1 MENLTNVGFE
11 ISPQQK
17 SLCLLQQEGEK
28 QKYKVTGT
36 VLIEG
41 HLDTIILEKVIQKTI
56 QNNEILR
63 TGFEEIPSLNIPV
76 QVIHNHHNFCL
87 NFYDLINFDAA
98 KQEGKIEE
106 IISQL
111 NQISFD
117 LEQGVVFHA
126 TLIKLNQDKN
136 ILAIAISTFCAD
148 AVSFH
153 NLIQEISETYQ
164 SYFETKEINNEP
176 LQYADLAAWQNEL
189 LAAPEAEVGKQY
201 WQNKTLSHL
210 VINKLPREKQV
221 NVQLEFIPQVI
232 NLNITPELVNQLEL
246 LAEQYNTSLATVLM
260 ACWQILLW
268 RLTDRQEIA
277 VATCFDNRNYAE
289 LKPVIG
295 LLAKYIPLSIELEEN
310 LKLSQVLTQLD
321 KEIDEVNQWQE
332 YFLGTS
338 NNSLL
343 DFAFEFNSQPSKYK
357 TNNSTFTIKNLSVC
371 SNRFKVKLACLYCD
385 NTLQIQLHYDAS
397 LFEKQDVETLSWEYQ
412 TLLESVV
419 NNPEAAIDKL
429 NILSAQEEKLLIDFN
444 QTDNLL
450 PPYQCLHHWFEAQVK
465 NSRDRLAVIY
475 ENKQLTYQE
484 LNTKADNLANYL
496 ISLGVKPETI
506 VALCVER
513 SLDIVIGILGIL
525 KAGAAYLPLEPNL
538 PSEALTFRLQDAQVP
553 IVLTQKHLQ
562 TKIEMCVS
570 STQNKI
576 EIISLDNNLKSSFS
590 VSLFPQQYG
599 RTTLRP
605 YHTPSNSKN
614 LAYVIYTSGSTGKPK
629 GVAVE
634 HRQII
639 NYLNGVLAELKL
651 PEAASFATV
660 STFAADL
667 GNTSIFGALCT
678 GGCLHIISESKA
690 TDPIA
695 LADYFTQHQIDCLKI
710 VPSHLS
716 ALLTSADAE
725 KLLPRQRLIL
735 GGEAVTWDLVNK
747 VYQLVPNCQ
756 IFNHY
761 GPTETTVGVLINR
774 VDSVRANGCLPLLG
788 NPLANTQTYILDKH
802 QQPVP
807 IGVPGEIYIG
817 GANVARGYINQPELT
832 EAKFIDPPALSRTPL
847 TKGRQCG
854 LGVSPN
860 RATAVGRGDRLY
872 KTGDKARYLH
882 NGKIEFLGRI
892 DDQIKLHGYRI
903 ELGEIETV
911 LRQHPLIRD
920 AVVTV
925 RENLSNKYLIA
936 YFTAEEEIERELPKF
951 LSNKLPKYML
961 PSHFIQLKVLPLT
974 SNGKIDRDSLP
985 SPETIDP
992 ESSAFIAPR
1001 NWIETTLAQIWAE
1014 LLVKEKV
1021 SIHDNFFELG
1031 GDSIIS
1037 IQAIAKANQIGL
1049 RLTPKQI
1056 FEHQTIAKLAAVVE
1070 INQTLTSEQGL
1081 ITGTIPLTPI
1091 QHSFFERDLAEPHHW
1106 NQSVLL
1112 ELQREIG
1119 TKQLKEVIN
1128 HLLQHHDVL
1137 RSHFQQEFY
1146 QEAQEWRSHIPESSP
1161 AIPFTQV
1168 DLLDITDEQQKTVLL
1183 ERATQIQASLNLSVG
1198 KLIQVALFNLGQNQP
1213 NHLLIVI
1220 HHLAIDGVS
1229 WRILLED
1236 LQTALTQIIQGKAI
1250 QLSPKTTSFKQWAEG
1265 LKEYAQ
1271 TELVKAELDYW
1282 CCTSR
1287 KQIKPIPVD
1296 HAEGINTE
1304 SFARTISVSLG
1315 ETETQSLLQ
1324 KIPAAYHT
1332 QINDILL
1339 AGLVKAV
1346 TQWTGESQLLVD
1358 LEGHGR
1364 EDILPD
1370 VNLSRTV
1377 GWFTTIFPVLLEI
1390 KQADSASE
1398 VIKIKEQL
1406 RQIPNHGIGYG
1417 VLRYLS
1423 QDKAIAQALATIPQA
1438 EVCFNYLGQF
1448 DRLMAN
1454 ADWFKLASES
1464 AGTTRS
1470 PLGKRP
1476 YLFNINGYVIDGK
1489 LKFDWIYSSQIH
1501 QEQTVLNLAKSF
1513 IQELRDL
1520 SDLRF
1525 LETEKPTASDFPQA
1539 NLNQQQ
1545 LDLFLATLD

>member
-1 MENLTNVGFE
+1 MESLTSAGFE

-17 SLCLLQQEGEK
+17 SLWLLQQEGEK
-28 QKYKVTGT
+28 QKYRVTGS
-36 VLIEG
+36 VVIEG
-41 HLDTIILEKVIQKTI
+41 NLNTVILEKAIQKAI

-63 TGFEEIPSLNIPV
+63 TGFEETLSLNVPI
-76 QVIHNHHNFCL
+76 QVIHNRHDFCL
-87 NFYDLINFDAA
+87 NFHDLINFDTA
-98 KQEGKIEE
+98 KQKGKIEE

-111 NQISFD
+111 NQIPFD

-126 TLIKLNQDKN
+126 TLIKLDREKH

-148 AVSFH
+148 AVSFY
-153 NLIQEISETYQ
+153 NLIQEISEIYQ
-164 SYFETKEINNEP
+164 NYLETKEINNEP

-189 LAAPEAEVGKQY
+189 LAASEAEVGKQY
-201 WQNKTLSHL
+201 WQNKTLSHF
-210 VINKLPREKQV
+210 VTNKLPREKQV
-221 NVQLEFIPQVI
+221 NAQLEFIPQVI
-232 NLNITPELVNQLEL
+232 NFNITPELVNQLEL
-246 LAEQYNTSLATVLM
+246 LAEQYNTSLVTLLM
-260 ACWQILLW
+260 ACWHILLW
-268 RLTDRQEIA
+268 RLTEQQEIS

-295 LLAKYIPLSIELEEN
+295 LLAKYIPVDIELEEN

-332 YFLGTS
+332 YFVGTS

-357 TNNSTFTIKNLSVC
+357 TNNSTFTIENLSAC
-371 SNRFKVKLACLYCD
+371 INRFKVKLACLYYD
-385 NTLQIQLHYDAS
+385 NTLQVQLHYDAS
-397 LFEKQDVETLSWEYQ
+397 LFEKQDIETLSWEYKA
-412 TLLESVV
+412 LLQSVV

-429 NILSAQEEKLLIDFN
+429 NILSPQEEQLLIDFN

-465 NSRDRLAVIY
+465 NTPDCVAVIY
-475 ENKQLTYQE
+475 ENEQLTYQE

-496 ISLGVKPETI
+496 ISLGIKPENVI
-506 VALCVER
+506 ALCVER

-525 KAGAAYLPLEPNL
+525 KAGAAYLPLESNL
-538 PSEALTFRLQDAQVP
+538 PTKALTFRLQDTQVP
-553 IVLTQKHLQ
+553 IILTQKHL
-562 TKIEMCVS
+562 TEKIELCVIANNIQTIYLDS
-570 STQNKI
+570 AIQNSPK
-576 EIISLDNNLKSSFS
+576 NTTGKKSITYPTSE
-590 VSLFPQQYG
+590 
-599 RTTLRP
+599 
-605 YHTPSNSKN
+605 N

-634 HRQII
+634 HRQIV
-639 NYLNGVLAELKL
+639 NYLNGVLAKLKL

-716 ALLTSADAE
+716 ALLRFNDAK

-735 GGEAVTWDLVNK
+735 GGEAATWDLVNK
-747 VYQLVPNCQ
+747 VQKLVPDCQ

-761 GPTETTVGVLINR
+761 GPTETTVGVLINQI
-774 VDSVRANGCLPLLG
+774 DLAEAFRAMRPKGYRSAYSESFREKPLLG
-788 NPLANTQTYILDKH
+788 NPLPNTQIYILDKH

-832 EAKFIDPPALSRTPL
+832 ATKFIDPPALSRPPL
-847 TKGRQCG
+847 TKG
-854 LGVSPN
+854 
-860 RATAVGRGDRLY
+860 GRGDRLY

-892 DDQIKLHGYRI
+892 DDQIKLHGYRT

-911 LRQHPLIRD
+911 LRQHPLVRD

-925 RENLSNKYLIA
+925 RENSSNKYLIA
-936 YFTAEEEIERELPKF
+936 YFTAEKEIEQELPEF

-961 PSHFIQLKVLPLT
+961 PSQFIQLKVLPLT
-974 SNGKIDRDSLP
+974 SNGKIDRHSLP
-985 SPETIDP
+985 SPETIDL
-992 ESSAFIAPR
+992 ESSAFVAPR
-1001 NWIETTLAQIWAE
+1001 NWVEIALTQIWAE
-1014 LLVKEKV
+1014 LLGKEKV

-1037 IQAIAKANQIGL
+1037 IQAIALANQIGL

-1081 ITGTIPLTPI
+1081 ITGTMPLTPI

-1106 NQSVLL
+1106 NQSVFL
-1112 ELQREIG
+1112 ELQREI
-1119 TKQLKEVIN
+1119 KHEQLEEVIN

-1137 RSHFQQEFY
+1137 RSHFKQEF
-1146 QEAQEWRSHIPESSP
+1146 QEWRSHIPESSP

-1168 DLLDITDEQQKTVLL
+1168 DLSDIADDRQKTALL
-1183 ERATQIQASLNLSVG
+1183 EREKQIQASLNLSAG
-1198 KLIQVALFNLGQNQP
+1198 KLIQVTLFNLGKNKP
-1213 NHLLIVI
+1213 KHLLIVI

-1236 LQTALTQIIQGKAI
+1236 FQTALTQISQGKAI

-1265 LKEYAQ
+1265 LQEYAQ
-1271 TELVKAELDYW
+1271 TEAVKAELDYW
-1282 CCTSR
+1282 LSLKTSLNKGGR
-1287 KQIKPIPVD
+1287 GDRNLALPVD
-1296 HAEGINTE
+1296 NADGINTE

-1315 ETETQSLLQ
+1315 ETETQALLQ
-1324 KIPAAYHT
+1324 EVPAAYHT

-1339 AGLVKAV
+1339 AGLVKAFA
-1346 TQWTGESQLLVD
+1346 QWTGESQLLVD

-1364 EDILPD
+1364 EDILAD

-1377 GWFTTIFPVLLEI
+1377 GWFTTIFPVLLNI

-1464 AGTTRS
+1464 AGATRS
-1470 PLGKRP
+1470 LLGKRP

-1489 LKFDWIYSSQIH
+1489 LTFDWIYSSQIH
-1501 QEQTVLNLAKSF
+1501 QEKTVLNLAESF
-1513 IQELRDL
+1513 IQELRD
-1520 SDLRF
+1520 SIDLRF
-1525 LETEKPTASDFPQA
+1525 LEENPTASDFPQA